1 MSEPTRPTSVFP
13 RTEALTTAMP
23 AKPGERAVRRRPKPG
38 LLIGGSIVALFV
50 LVALAAPLIAPHGP
64 NDQDVLNIL
73 ASPSPAHWLGT
84 DELGRD
90 VLSRLIFAARVDLGI
105 GLLGALLPAVA
116 GTALGAIAGYFGGW
130 ADALIMRL
138 SDVVQA
144 FPSYILIIALVFVF
158 GQGPVSI
165 LISFTLVSWVAY
177 ARLVRTEVLR
187 VREQDFVQAA
197 RVAGLGDRRVLW
209 GHVLPNSLQQAVLYL
224 PADIIGA
231 TLGLAALSFLGLG
244 VEPPTAEWGAMIAQG
259 KPYLREQWW
268 LATVPG
274 LAVFVFGVGLSLA
287 AEGLNSRRT
296 R

>member
-1 MSEPTRPTSVFP
+1 MSRITS
-13 RTEALTTAMP
+13 
-23 AKPGERAVRRRPKPG
+23 PG
-38 LLIGGSIVALFV
+38 LVIGGSIVAIFV
-50 LVALAAPLIAPHGP
+50 LVALTAPWLSPYDP
-64 NDQDVLNIL
+64 TEQDVLGIL
-73 ASPSPAHWLGT
+73 ASPSPDHLLGT

-90 VLSRLIFAARVDLGI
+90 TLSRLLHATRVDLTI
-105 GLLGALLPAVA
+105 GLLGALLPAIL
-116 GTALGAIAGYFGGW
+116 GTCLGAIAGYFGGW
-130 ADALIMRL
+130 ADALIMRA

-144 FPSYILIIALVFVF
+144 FPAYILIIALVFVF

-165 LISFTLVSWVAY
+165 LVSFTLVSWVAY
-177 ARLVRTEVLR
+177 TRLVRTEVLR
-187 VREQDFVQAA
+187 VREQEFVQAA
-197 RVAGLGDRRVLW
+197 RVAGLGQGRVLRR
-209 GHVLPNSLQQAVLYL
+209 HVLPNSVQQAIVYL

-274 LAVFVFGVGLSLA
+274 LAVFVFGIGLSLT
-287 AEGLNSRRT
+287 AEGLNARRN